1 LRRKLP
7 PALRRLVRGYRWQ
20 RVAIGE
26 SGADTFRLTCEGRPE
41 LVLKRSRNNPHLS
54 LRDECERLRWL
65 SARITAPQVVHFE
78 THGNEEWLL
87 MTALP
92 GINAAEAPVSAKVAV
107 AIVADA
113 LKALHAL
120 DVASCP
126 FDETLDRK
134 IARAAQNVADGLVEE
149 RHFDAKNIGRSAES
163 LFEEMLASR
172 PSAQDV
178 VVTHGD
184 ACLPNMMIEQE
195 RFAGFVDC
203 NRVGRADRYQDLALA
218 CRSIEYDFGEEW
230 VAVFLA
236 RYGLTEVDADRIAFY
251 RLLDEFS

>member
-1 LRRKLP
+1 MRRKLP
-7 PALRRLVRGYRWQ
+7 PALRRLVQGYRWQ

-92 GINAAEAPVSAKVAV
+92 GINAAEASVSAKVAV

-120 DVASCP
+120 DVASCRIERLP
-126 FDETLDRK
+126 GRRRTWP
-134 IARAAQNVADGLVEE
+134 AD
-149 RHFDAKNIGRSAES
+149 
-163 LFEEMLASR
+163 
-172 PSAQDV
+172 
-178 VVTHGD
+178 
-184 ACLPNMMIEQE
+184 
-195 RFAGFVDC
+195 
-203 NRVGRADRYQDLALA
+203 
-218 CRSIEYDFGEEW
+218 
-230 VAVFLA
+230 
-236 RYGLTEVDADRIAFY
+236 
-251 RLLDEFS
+251 